1 MNKKE
6 IVVTAKF
13 IGRKTYNIIVSDGS
27 KKEESLFI
35 LPFQK
40 DKDHVIGRL
49 EEIKS
54 KLAEKGM
61 EITSEQIWSA
71 LKVEAKRTNRGL
83 PKLS

>member
-1 MNKKE
+1 MYQNE

-49 EEIKS
+49 EEIRS

-61 EITSEQIWSA
+61 EITNEQIWNA
-71 LKVEAKRTNRGL
+71 LVLEAKRTNRGL